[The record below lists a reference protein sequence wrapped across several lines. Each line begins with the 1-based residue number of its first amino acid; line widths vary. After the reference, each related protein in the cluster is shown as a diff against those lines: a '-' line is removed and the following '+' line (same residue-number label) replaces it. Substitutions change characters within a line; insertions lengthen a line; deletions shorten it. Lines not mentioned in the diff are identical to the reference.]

1 MKDLC
6 FSVIENLDFLEF
18 NEFINF
24 KIDRVSYN
32 IFLFDKVFRENE
44 ILLEIE
50 DILCNFEE
58 LDDCVVIFMNNF
70 FFLK

>member
-50 DILCNFEE
+50 DILCNFEV